1 MTRQS
6 IYLDHNASAPL
17 LPEARA
23 AHVGALDLVGNPSS
37 VHAQGRALRAVI
49 DKARAQ
55 VARLAGAER
64 DQVVFTGSA
73 TEAITQAIV
82 GGAKA
87 FGVDAILVSDGEH
100 AAVLRAAEATGLPV
114 KKVGLDADGLIKID
128 EIAAALAAADL
139 VGMRVLVAVHLAN
152 NETGVIQPLADVV
165 RIAHA
170 HGALVHCDAIQ
181 AAGRLP
187 LEVGAL
193 GIDLMTLSAHKLGGP
208 QGVGAL
214 IVRDGIP
221 ITPVLRGGGQEHRR
235 RAGTENVAGIAGF
248 GVAARLAREG
258 LPAQAALGELRDDM
272 ERRLIRAAQEV
283 GKPAVLYG
291 RGAPRV
297 ANTTCVSMP
306 GATSETQIMAL
317 DLAGIAVSAGSAC
330 SSGKVKPSHVLT
342 AMGVPADEAASAIRV
357 SLGWGTR
364 AGDIDRFVEAWMALR
379 RRTPSP
385 APQARRHTLKAGP

>member
-1 MTRQS
+1 MRDP
-6 IYLDHNASAPL
+6 IYLDYNATAPIR
-17 LPEARA
+17 PEVRDAVIA
-23 AHVGALDLVGNPSS
+23 AFDIAGNPSS
-37 VHAQGRALRAVI
+37 VHGFGRRARRVVEDARAEVAALAGVTPARVVFTSGGTEANTAALRA
-49 DKARAQ
+49 
-55 VARLAGAER
+55 
-64 DQVVFTGSA
+64 TGR
-73 TEAITQAIV
+73 TRV
-82 GGAKA
+82 
-87 FGVDAILVSDGEH
+87 LVSSIEH
-100 AAVLRAAEATGLPV
+100 DSVLETVPDALRVPV
-114 KKVGLDADGLIKID
+114 TPDGLID
-128 EIAAALAAADL
+128 LAALERLLDEAPKPAL
-139 VGMRVLVAVHLAN
+139 VSVMRVN

-187 LEVGAL
+187 LEVDAL

-214 IVRDGIP
+214 ILRDGIP
-221 ITPVLRGGGQEHRR
+221 VTPVLRGGGQEHRR

-258 LPAQAALGELRDDM
+258 LHAQAALGELRDDM
-272 ERRLIRAAQEV
+272 ERRLIRAAQEA

-291 RGAPRV
+291 HSAPRV
-297 ANTTCVSMP
+297 ANTACVSMP

-342 AMGVPADEAASAIRV
+342 AMGVSADEAASALRV
-357 SLGWGTR
+357 SLGWGTH
-364 AGDIDRFVEAWMALR
+364 AGDIDRFVDAWTALR
-379 RRTPSP
+379 RRTPTP
-385 APQARRHTLKAGP
+385 ASHP

>member
-1 MTRQS
+1 MRDP
-6 IYLDHNASAPL
+6 IYLDYNATAPIR
-17 LPEARA
+17 PEVRDAVIA
-23 AHVGALDLVGNPSS
+23 AFDVAGNPSS
-37 VHAQGRALRAVI
+37 VHGFGRRARRVVEDARAEVAALAGVTPARVVFTSGGTEANTAALRA
-49 DKARAQ
+49 
-55 VARLAGAER
+55 
-64 DQVVFTGSA
+64 TGR
-73 TEAITQAIV
+73 TR
-82 GGAKA
+82 
-87 FGVDAILVSDGEH
+87 ILVSAIEH
-100 AAVLRAAEATGLPV
+100 DSVLETAPDALRVPV
-114 KKVGLDADGLIKID
+114 TADGLVD
-128 EIAAALAAADL
+128 LAALERLLAEAPEPAL
-139 VGMRVLVAVHLAN
+139 VSVMRVN

-187 LEVGAL
+187 LEVDAL

-221 ITPVLRGGGQEHRR
+221 IAPVLRGGGQEHRR

-258 LPAQAALGELRDDM
+258 LDAQGALGELRDDM
-272 ERRLIRAAQEV
+272 ERRLIRAAQEA

-291 RGAPRV
+291 RAAPRV

-357 SLGWGTR
+357 SLGWGTEP
-364 AGDIDRFVEAWMALR
+364 GDIDRFVDAWTALR
-379 RRTPSP
+379 RRTPGP
-385 APQARRHTLKAGP
+385 APDATP